1 MRIKIF
7 QLKKISSRV
16 TTKRIKQNTRTKT
29 CSIAQEKLSSLK
41 QSSIELN
48 EYSEADVLKWLTW
61 REMEKKIKTDRCEVK
76 ILGKKENFPIQKKRG
91 KKINSVI
98 KHKLNGD

>member
-61 REMEKKIKTDRCEVK
+61 REMEKNKKQKNRQMWSENF
-76 ILGKKENFPIQKKRG
+76 GKKREFSHSEEEG
-91 KKINSVI
+91 
-98 KHKLNGD
+98 

>member
-48 EYSEADVLKWLTW
+48 EYSEADVLK
-61 REMEKKIKTDRCEVK
+61 
-76 ILGKKENFPIQKKRG
+76 
-91 KKINSVI
+91 
-98 KHKLNGD
+98 